1 MKKEKSELDLIK
13 DYTYE
18 IKYWLRTIWD
28 WLKLRVW
35 LHCVES
41 VSPVNCWV
49 WDVYFWEDGG
59 VIIYSTDITDLEYC
73 MEKVRDFITRN
84 FKTSLDNQ
92 TTQELFDGKIFK
104 KDSTTKDTI

>member
-1 MKKEKSELDLIK
+1 MFRPMEKRKEKSELDLIK

-18 IKYWLRTIWD
+18 IRYWLRTIWD
-28 WLKLRVW
+28 WLKIRVW

-49 WDVYFWEDGG
+49 WDVYFWDDG
-59 VIIYSTDITDLEYC
+59 VLIYSTDITDLKYC

-84 FKTSLDNQ
+84 FKTKLD
-92 TTQELFDGKIFK
+92 
-104 KDSTTKDTI
+104 